1 MSGKHAADRKATE
14 LPLIRQAQ
22 FRLYAAG
29 QTGWYAAWGVRHV
42 LFPWLIV
49 VVLNESADRVGMAQM
64 AVLLPSLFFIL
75 VGGLVAD
82 RLDLRQLLIRIQ
94 WIALV
99 PPLGLALLVG
109 AGQLSYA
116 VMIGYGLLLGLCTAF
131 ITPARDALLSR
142 VAGDQVQRAV
152 TIATGL
158 QFGCQIIGITIAGA
172 AVAIGAPALLLI
184 QAGFVGVALVAT
196 GRLMPV
202 PPMRDPSENGS
213 ALRDIGDGLKMAWRT
228 PPVLPVLLMM
238 IAMGLCFMGWFMV
251 ILPITIR
258 DLFGGSSPELATA
271 HTCFMAGT
279 VVATLLI
286 LRRGPIR
293 FPGRALIASLIA
305 TALLLLASS
314 LTMPLPAY
322 FACVFLFGILS
333 GVTMAMGRTMV
344 QEAAPVSHR
353 ARLLSIYQL
362 GYLGAAPIGSLLVGF
377 LTAALGPQGATPFPA
392 LLLLGSVLLLTPVS
406 RLWARESR

>member
-1 MSGKHAADRKATE
+1 MRAQEDASQQTE
-14 LPLIRQAQ
+14 LPLGKQRQFQ
-22 FRLYAAG
+22 LYAAG

-49 VVLNESADRVGMAQM
+49 VVLNESADRVGVAQM

-75 VGGLVAD
+75 VGGAVAD
-82 RLDLRQLLIRIQ
+82 RTDLRQLLIRIQ
-94 WIALV
+94 WVALV
-99 PPLGLALLVG
+99 PPLGLALLIL
-109 AGQLSYA
+109 AGQMSYP

-131 ITPARDALLSR
+131 VTPARDALLSR
-142 VAGDQVQRAV
+142 IAGDQVQRAV

-184 QAGFVGVALVAT
+184 QAGFVAIALLASW
-196 GRLMPV
+196 RLMPV
-202 PPMRDPSENGS
+202 PSMRDPADNGS
-213 ALRDIGDGLKMAWRT
+213 ALHDIADGLKMAWRT
-228 PPVLPVLLMM
+228 PPILPVILLM

-258 DLFGGSSPELATA
+258 DIYGGSSPELATA
-271 HTCFMAGT
+271 HSCFMAGT
-279 VVATLLI
+279 VVATVLI
-286 LRRGPIR
+286 LRRGTIR
-293 FPGRALIASLIA
+293 FPGRALTLSLAA

-314 LTMPLPAY
+314 VAMPLPAY

-344 QEAAPVSHR
+344 QQAAPVSHR
-353 ARLLSIYQL
+353 ARLLSVYQL
-362 GYLGAAPIGSLLVGF
+362 GYLGAAPIGSLIVGF
-377 LTAALGPQGATPFPA
+377 LTAALGPQAAIPFPA
-392 LLLLGSVLLLTPVS
+392 LFLLGAVLLLTPAS
-406 RLWARESR
+406 RLWAQESP